1 MTGDEF
7 KQALRE
13 LGWKQADLCRKA
25 DIHKNT
31 AVGWAANGAPQWVAE
46 YLGALLAIKRLHDA
60 FILAPPRE
68 RLNGNSDA
76 GEPGEEGRAARRAA
90 ELIRLQTGSPA
101 VAPNSI
107 APSA

>member
-25 DIHKNT
+25 GIHKNT
-31 AVGWAANGAPQWVAE
+31 AVGWAANGAPRWVAE

-68 RLNGNSDA
+68 RLGDEGA
-76 GEPGEEGRAARRAA
+76 ADEPGEEGRAARRAA
-90 ELIRLQTGSPA
+90 ELNRQKS
-101 VAPNSI
+101 
-107 APSA
+107 

>member
-7 KQALRE
+7 KAALRE

-25 DIHKNT
+25 GLHKNT
-31 AVGWAANGAPQWVAE
+31 AVGWAATGAPQWVAE

-68 RLNGNSDA
+68 RLNETDES
-76 GEPGEEGRAARRAA
+76 PGDEGRAARRVA
-90 ELIRLQTGSPA
+90 ELNQLASDHLTAS
-101 VAPNSI
+101 
-107 APSA
+107 